1 MGDEAKEASKEG
13 ISPFGKPSALPF
25 DLFKQLKTTADGPS
39 IRKFQPKLKARNSAQ
54 KSSSAKVQKKMEK
67 GKSKNVVLPK
77 VEEPFLALKKEVP
90 NENLCG
96 KHGDSVMMDVA
107 KRGSEAKLGKMEDVE
122 MGVKIGKTGE
132 GNDEAFAKPGED
144 KIVREIDVYFT
155 PAIDRDTK
163 IYLMQYPLRPY
174 WRPYGLKEKC
184 EEVQVRVKP
193 NQARLEVDLVM
204 DKAGENYDHN
214 AIEHLKI
221 TKQTLTSSKSP
232 LSTSYVLGILQ
243 ENKLHLSPVHSALQ
257 LRPLISYVNKREE
270 HKKTVFV
277 DEEYEEEPNE
287 AEPKLVPL
295 KVQLK
300 KETELQE
307 KLRLQSYTYFKQLD
321 EAEPWIPLEAHG
333 IDSPVTDGIRQKI
346 VAVENFEI
354 PFNMNQYEYVNK
366 LVSGRRSTGV
376 NKENFKEY
384 DRNERS
390 SRRQDILSPGFACLH
405 MDSKKPSFDDVVQYT
420 KFTKV
425 VEGDQ
430 VARRGAAIGDMPE
443 RMMSEETRAALP
455 GVLREILANRVCKW
469 SQILQ
474 SLQNFAKEKL
484 SARKLNSK
492 ALATAVAA
500 SKVASAPE
508 DELKIVI
515 DQIATN
521 MNGVYFLSSV
531 GNNELDPFR
540 NVVIELLS
548 KDTSRAIRKMDITK
562 ASKKALG
569 REVSKSVYSKVMK
582 ELCTWTGDGWVLK
595 TGE

>member
-390 SRRQDILSPGFACLH
+390 SRS

>member
-295 KVQLK
+295 KLK

>member
-390 SRRQDILSPGFACLH
+390 SRR
-405 MDSKKPSFDDVVQYT
+405 
-420 KFTKV
+420 
-425 VEGDQ
+425 
-430 VARRGAAIGDMPE
+430 
-443 RMMSEETRAALP
+443 
-455 GVLREILANRVCKW
+455 W

>member
-1 MGDEAKEASKEG
+1 
-13 ISPFGKPSALPF
+13 
-25 DLFKQLKTTADGPS
+25 
-39 IRKFQPKLKARNSAQ
+39 
-54 KSSSAKVQKKMEK
+54 
-67 GKSKNVVLPK
+67 
-77 VEEPFLALKKEVP
+77 
-90 NENLCG
+90 
-96 KHGDSVMMDVA
+96 
-107 KRGSEAKLGKMEDVE
+107 
-122 MGVKIGKTGE
+122 
-132 GNDEAFAKPGED
+132 
-144 KIVREIDVYFT
+144 
-155 PAIDRDTK
+155 
-163 IYLMQYPLRPY
+163 MQYPLRPY